1 MPGEIY
7 TAGKNFTLPPV
18 VTNFTSAN
26 RYEAGTGGQKYE
38 AFKLSPFH
46 GYLCSDSNVPD
57 QPDYCQD
64 MKVGLG
70 ADNVSHD
77 VVWNKGTLFWMSF
90 RLRRKNTLPSFVI
103 CLFVR
108 HLFSRSSKSHVLKG
122 ALLLCEKLAGPV
134 VRLAGVV
141 QVLRLLWGRGEIN
154 YLPNFLLWE

>member
-1 MPGEIY
+1 MSENGEIY

-18 VTNFTSAN
+18 VTVVTNLTSAN

-70 ADNVSHD
+70 VDNASHD
-77 VVWNKGTLFWMSF
+77 VVWNKGT
-90 RLRRKNTLPSFVI
+90 
-103 CLFVR
+103 
-108 HLFSRSSKSHVLKG
+108 
-122 ALLLCEKLAGPV
+122 
-134 VRLAGVV
+134 
-141 QVLRLLWGRGEIN
+141 
-154 YLPNFLLWE
+154 